1 MHGVL
6 VTKVEPLS
14 ASFDAGVERGVVL
27 LEINRQPVESA
38 ADYRRLAREIHA
50 GDVLALYLYFPDV
63 EQRRLVT
70 VRVED
75 R

>member
-1 MHGVL
+1 M
-6 VTKVEPLS
+6 S

-27 LEINRQPVESA
+27 LEINRQAVESA
-38 ADYRRLAREIHA
+38 ADYRRLARA
-50 GDVLALYLYFPDV
+50 ARPGDVLALYIYLPDID
-63 EQRRLVT
+63 QRRLVT